1 MIREKRQD
9 DHVVEGDVILQS
21 HEPSDHKSAEEEM
34 PSRGNTAKDCKV
46 GEKNCEKCGVRQQ
59 KILKLQK
66 YKNLAEEELYEK
78 LYIWKFKEAHYLGL

>member
-1 MIREKRQD
+1 MIREKSNVSF

-21 HEPSDHKSAEEEM
+21 HEPSDHESAGEEM
-34 PSRGNTAKDCKV
+34 PSGRNTAKDGEV

-66 YKNLAEEELYEK
+66 RIHNLK
-78 LYIWKFKEAHYLGL
+78 KKGMN

>member
-34 PSRGNTAKDCKV
+34 PSRRNMAKMA
-46 GEKNCEKCGVRQQ
+46 
-59 KILKLQK
+59 KLGK
-66 YKNLAEEELYEK
+66 K
-78 LYIWKFKEAHYLGL
+78 L